1 MRLGAAFVICWI
13 QNHLARIRAIM
24 YRMNFK
30 QIEKGTCMLDSAV
43 INQLAAIVGSDNILT
58 EKLDLICY
66 GYDATQMEF
75 LPDVVVHPA
84 NAAEVSAVLKIANCA
99 GFPVFPRGAGSGFT
113 GGALPKAGG
122 VVLVTTRMNRIL
134 RIDTENLIAEVE
146 PGLVTEQ
153 FQIAVEKLGLFY
165 PPDPASLKFST
176 LGGNV
181 AENAGGPRCVKYGV
195 TRDFVMGLEV
205 VLPTGEVIRTGTE
218 TYKAV
223 VGYDM
228 TRLLCGSEGTL
239 GVITK
244 IIFKLLPLP
253 DAKKT
258 MLTIF
263 DSIDGAAKAVSTII
277 GAKIIPTT
285 LEFMDYATL
294 QCVEKRFSLGI
305 PPEGRA
311 VLLIEVDGDRDL
323 IEKQAG
329 RIHELIKPLGLV
341 QFRAAK
347 DNAESDELWR
357 VRRLVS
363 PSLRDVNP
371 DKFNEDIVV
380 PRSKVPDVIRAIEK
394 IQQRYDIP
402 IVNFGHA
409 GDGNI
414 HVNIMIDKTVPGMEA
429 KAHEAIKEVFQAA
442 LDLNGTMS
450 GEHGVGL
457 SKAPYIEL
465 ELSPDQI
472 RAMKALKH
480 ALDPNNILNPGKM
493 FPW

>member
-1 MRLGAAFVICWI
+1 
-13 QNHLARIRAIM
+13 
-24 YRMNFK
+24 
-30 QIEKGTCMLDSAV
+30 MLDS
-43 INQLAAIVGSDNILT
+43 IIIQELRAIVGPENIAT
-58 EKLDLICY
+58 EKQDLICY

-75 LPDVVVHPA
+75 LPAAVVHPA
-84 NAAEVSAVLKIANCA
+84 NAEETAAVLRLANQRR
-99 GFPVFPRGAGSGFT
+99 FPVFPRGAGSGFT

-146 PGLVTEQ
+146 PGVVTED
-153 FQIAVEKLGLFY
+153 FQKAVEKLGLFY

-195 TRDFVMGLEV
+195 TKDFVMGLEL

-223 VGYDM
+223 VGYDL

-253 DAKKT
+253 EAKKT

-263 DSIDGAAKAVSTII
+263 DSIDGAAQAVSTII

-294 QCVEKRFSLGI
+294 QCVEKRFNLGI

-311 VLLIEVDGDRDL
+311 VLLIEVDGDREL
-323 IEKQAG
+323 IEKQAA
-329 RIHELIKPLGLV
+329 RIHDLIKPLGLV

-347 DNAESDELWR
+347 DNAESEALWK

-371 DKFNEDIVV
+371 HKFNEDIVV
-380 PRSKVPDVIRAIEK
+380 PRSKVPVVIRQIEK
-394 IQQRYDIP
+394 IQQKYDIP

-414 HVNIMIDKTVPGMEA
+414 HVNVMINKEIPGQEE
-429 KAHEAIKEVFQAA
+429 KAHEAIKEIFQAA

-457 SKAPYIEL
+457 AKQPYIEM
-465 ELSPDQI
+465 ELTPAQI
-472 RAMKALKH
+472 KTMQAIKL
-480 ALDPNNILNPGKM
+480 ALDPNNILNPGKI
-493 FPW
+493 FPWKEFSDAA

>member
-1 MRLGAAFVICWI
+1 
-13 QNHLARIRAIM
+13 
-24 YRMNFK
+24 
-30 QIEKGTCMLDSAV
+30 MLDSSV
-43 INQLAAIVGSDNILT
+43 IHELSVIVGSENILT
-58 EKLDLICY
+58 EKQDLICY

-84 NAAEVSAVLKIANCA
+84 NPEEVSKVLKLANRH

-113 GGALPKAGG
+113 GGSLPKAGG
-122 VVLVTTRMNRIL
+122 VVLVVTRMNRIL

-146 PGLVTEQ
+146 PGVVTEQ

-205 VLPTGEVIRTGTE
+205 VLPTGEIIRTGTE

-228 TRLLCGSEGTL
+228 SRLLCGSEGTL

-253 DAKKT
+253 EAKKT

-294 QCVEKRFSLGI
+294 QCVEKRFNLGI

-323 IEKQAG
+323 IEKQAA
-329 RIHELIKPLGLV
+329 RIHDLIKPLGLV

-347 DNAESDELWR
+347 DNAESEELWR

-363 PSLRDVNP
+363 PSLRDINP
-371 DKFNEDIVV
+371 TKYNEDIVV
-380 PRSKVPDVIRAIEK
+380 PRSKVPDVIRTIET
-394 IQQRYDIP
+394 IQQKYGIP

-414 HVNIMIDKTVPGMEA
+414 HVNIMIDKDVPGMEE
-429 KAHEAIKEVFQAA
+429 KAQGAIREVFQAA

-472 RAMKALKH
+472 AAMKAIKH

>member
-1 MRLGAAFVICWI
+1 
-13 QNHLARIRAIM
+13 
-24 YRMNFK
+24 
-30 QIEKGTCMLDSAV
+30 MLRPEV
-43 INQLAAIVGSDNILT
+43 VVQLKTIVGSDHVAT
-58 EKLDLICY
+58 DRQDLICY
-66 GYDATQMEF
+66 AYDATQMEF
-75 LPDVVVHPA
+75 LPDAVVHPGSTE
-84 NAAEVSAVLKIANCA
+84 EVAAVLKLANRELV
-99 GFPVFPRGAGSGFT
+99 PVFPRGAGSGFT
-113 GGALPKAGG
+113 GGSLPKGG
-122 VVLVTTRMNRIL
+122 GIVLVMTRLNRIL

-146 PGLVTEQ
+146 PGVVTEQ
-153 FQIAVEKLGLFY
+153 FQIEVEKLGLFY

-205 VLPTGEVIRTGTE
+205 VLPSGEIIRTGGE
-218 TYKAV
+218 TYKGV
-223 VGYDM
+223 VGYDL

-277 GAKIIPTT
+277 GSKIIPTT
-285 LEFMDYATL
+285 LEFMDYGTL
-294 QCVEKRFSLGI
+294 QCVNKRFSLGI
-305 PPEGRA
+305 PENGRA
-311 VLLIEVDGDRDL
+311 VLIIEVDGDRDL
-323 IEKQAG
+323 IEKQAE
-329 RIHELIKPLGLV
+329 RIQALIRPLGLV
-341 QFRAAK
+341 ECKVASNA
-347 DNAESDELWR
+347 AESEALWK

-380 PRSKVPDVIRAIEK
+380 PRSKVPEVIRAVEK
-394 IQQRYDIP
+394 IQQKYNIP

-414 HVNIMIDKTVPGMEA
+414 HVNIMIDKTVPGEEE
-429 KAHEAIKEVFQAA
+429 KAHAAIAEVFQAA

-457 SKAPYIEL
+457 AKQPYIHL
-465 ELSPDQI
+465 ELKPAQVA
-472 RAMKALKH
+472 AMQSIKK
-480 ALDPNNILNPGKM
+480 ALDPGNILNPGKM
-493 FPW
+493 FPEE

>member
-1 MRLGAAFVICWI
+1 
-13 QNHLARIRAIM
+13 
-24 YRMNFK
+24 
-30 QIEKGTCMLDSAV
+30 MLEAV
-43 INQLAAIVGSDNILT
+43 ILNELASIVGLENVLT
-58 EKLDLICY
+58 EKQDMICY
-66 GYDATQMEF
+66 SYDATQMEY
-75 LPDVVVHPA
+75 LPDAVVHPA
-84 NAAEVSAVLKIANCA
+84 NPEEVSAVLKLANRR
-99 GFPVFPRGAGSGFT
+99 GIPVFPRGAGSGFT
-113 GGALPKAGG
+113 GGAIPKAGG
-122 VVLVTTRMNRIL
+122 IVLVVTRMNRIL

-146 PGLVTEQ
+146 PGVVTEQ

-205 VLPTGEVIRTGTE
+205 VLPTGEIIRTGTE

-253 DAKKT
+253 EAKKT

-285 LEFMDYATL
+285 LEFMDHATL
-294 QCVEKRFSLGI
+294 QCVEKRFNLGV
-305 PPEGRA
+305 PAEGRA
-311 VLLIEVDGDRDL
+311 VLLIEVDGDSDL
-323 IEKQAG
+323 IEKQAA

-347 DNAESDELWR
+347 DDAESAELWR

-380 PRSKVPDVIRAIEK
+380 PRSKVPDVIRTIEK
-394 IQQRYDIP
+394 IQLKYDIP

-414 HVNIMIDKTVPGMEA
+414 HVNVMIDKQIPGMEA

-457 SKAPYIEL
+457 AKAPYIEM
-465 ELSPDQI
+465 ELSPVQI
-472 RAMKALKH
+472 ATMKSIKH

>member
-1 MRLGAAFVICWI
+1 M
-13 QNHLARIRAIM
+13 LAHSIV
-24 YRMNFK
+24 
-30 QIEKGTCMLDSAV
+30 D
-43 INQLAAIVGSDNILT
+43 QLRAIVGPENIAT
-58 EKLDLICY
+58 EKQDLICY

-75 LPDVVVHPA
+75 LPSAVVHPA
-84 NAAEVSAVLKIANCA
+84 SPQEVAAVLKLANRER
-99 GFPVFPRGAGSGFT
+99 FPVFPRGAGSGFT

-146 PGLVTEQ
+146 PGVVTEE
-153 FQIAVEKLGLFY
+153 FQLAVEKLGLFY

-195 TRDFVMGLEV
+195 TRDFVMGLEL
-205 VLPTGEVIRTGTE
+205 VLPSGEIIRTGGE

-223 VGYDM
+223 VGYDL

-253 DAKKT
+253 EAKKT

-294 QCVEKRFSLGI
+294 QCVERRFSLGI

-311 VLLIEVDGDRDL
+311 VLLIEVDGDKDL
-323 IEKQAG
+323 IEKQAA
-329 RIHELIKPLGLV
+329 RIQELIAPLGLV
-341 QFRAAK
+341 QCTVAK
-347 DNAESDELWR
+347 DDAESEALWK

-371 DKFNEDIVV
+371 HKFNEDIVV
-380 PRSKVPDVIRAIEK
+380 PRSKVPVVIRQIEQ
-394 IQQRYDIP
+394 IQQKYDIP

-414 HVNIMIDKTVPGMEA
+414 HVNVMINKEIPGQEE
-429 KAHEAIKEVFQAA
+429 KALEAIKEIFQAA

-457 SKAPYIEL
+457 AKQPYIEL
-465 ELSPDQI
+465 ELSPVQI
-472 RAMKALKH
+472 ATMQAIKL
-480 ALDPNNILNPGKM
+480 ALDPNNILNPGKI
-493 FPW
+493 FPWKEFSDAA

>member
-1 MRLGAAFVICWI
+1 MLE
-13 QNHLARIRAIM
+13 ARIL
-24 YRMNFK
+24 
-30 QIEKGTCMLDSAV
+30 EKLKD
-43 INQLAAIVGSDNILT
+43 IVGKDNVAT
-58 EKLDLICY
+58 DVQDMICY

-75 LPDVVVHPA
+75 LPDAVVHPE
-84 NAAEVSAVLKIANCA
+84 NAAEVSQVLALANREK
-99 GFPVFPRGAGSGFT
+99 FPVFPRGAGSGFT
-113 GGALPKAGG
+113 GGALPKGGG

-134 RIDTENLIAEVE
+134 RIDTDNLVAEVE
-146 PGLVTEQ
+146 PGVVTEA
-153 FQIAVEKLGLFY
+153 FQIEVEKLGLFY

-181 AENAGGPRCVKYGV
+181 AECAGGPRAVKYGV
-195 TRDFVMGLEV
+195 TKDFVMGLEV
-205 VLPTGEVIRTGTE
+205 VLPTGEVIRTGGE
-218 TYKAV
+218 TVKGV
-223 VGYDM
+223 VGYDL
-228 TRLLCGSEGTL
+228 TKLICGSEGTL

-244 IIFKLLPLP
+244 IIFKLLPYP

-258 MLTIF
+258 MLTVF
-263 DSIDGAAKAVSTII
+263 DSIDGAARAVSTII
-277 GAKIIPTT
+277 KGKIIPTT
-285 LEFMDYATL
+285 LEFLDHATL
-294 QCVEKRFSLGI
+294 TCVERRFNLGL

-323 IEKQAG
+323 IEKQAEQ
-329 RIHELIKPLGLV
+329 IHALIKPLGLV
-341 QFRAAK
+341 QFRVAK
-347 DNAESDELWR
+347 DAAESEELWR

-380 PRSKVPDVIRAIEK
+380 PRSRVPDVIRRIEE
-394 IQQRYDIP
+394 IQTRYDIP

-414 HVNIMIDKTVPGMEA
+414 HVNIMIDKSVPGQLE

-442 LDLNGTMS
+442 LDLGGTMS

-457 SKAPYIEL
+457 AKQPFIPM
-465 ELSPDQI
+465 ELSADQI
-472 RAMKALKH
+472 GAMRSIKR

-493 FPW
+493 LPLE

>member
-1 MRLGAAFVICWI
+1 MLEP
-13 QNHLARIRAIM
+13 RIIEKL
-24 YRMNFK
+24 K
-30 QIEKGTCMLDSAV
+30 QI
-43 INQLAAIVGSDNILT
+43 VGADNTAT
-58 EKLDLICY
+58 ERQDLLCY

-75 LPDVVVHPA
+75 LPDVVLHPA
-84 NAAEVSAVLKIANCA
+84 NADEVSQVLKLANA
-99 GFPVFPRGAGSGFT
+99 EKIPVFPRGAGSGFT
-113 GGALPKAGG
+113 GGALPKGG
-122 VVLVTTRMNRIL
+122 GIVLVTTRMNRII
-134 RIDTENLIAEVE
+134 RIDTENLVAEVE
-146 PGLVTEQ
+146 PGVVTEQ
-153 FQIAVEKLGLFY
+153 FQMEVEKLGLFY

-205 VLPTGEVIRTGTE
+205 VLPTGEIIRTGGE
-218 TYKAV
+218 TYKGV
-223 VGYDM
+223 VGYDL

-239 GVITK
+239 GVITR

-263 DSIDGAAKAVSTII
+263 DSIDGAARAVSTII
-277 GAKIIPTT
+277 GNKIIPTT
-285 LEFMDYATL
+285 LEFMDYSTL
-294 QCVEKRFSLGI
+294 LCVEKRFNLGI
-305 PPEGRA
+305 PETGRA
-311 VLLIEVDGDRDL
+311 VLIIEVDGDREL
-323 IEKQAG
+323 IEKQSA
-329 RIHELIKPLGLV
+329 RIQELVKPLGLV
-341 QFRAAK
+341 ECKVAK
-347 DNAESDELWR
+347 DAAESEALWK

-380 PRSKVPDVIRAIEK
+380 PRSKVPDVIRSIDK

-414 HVNIMIDKTVPGMEA
+414 HVNVMIDKTVPGMEE
-429 KAHEAIKEVFQAA
+429 KAHQAIGEVFQAA

-457 SKAPYIEL
+457 AKQPYIHMEL
-465 ELSPDQI
+465 KGAQLA
-472 RAMKALKH
+472 AMQAIKK

-493 FPW
+493 FPE

>member
-1 MRLGAAFVICWI
+1 MLGA
-13 QNHLARIRAIM
+13 HLID
-24 YRMNFK
+24 K
-30 QIEKGTCMLDSAV
+30 LTL
-43 INQLAAIVGSDNILT
+43 IVGADNIT
-58 EKLDLICY
+58 TSMQDMICY

-75 LPDVVVHPA
+75 LPDAVVHPA
-84 NAAEVSAVLKIANCA
+84 NTEEVSEILKLANRER
-99 GFPVFPRGAGSGFT
+99 FPVFPRGAGSGFT
-113 GGALPKAGG
+113 GGSLPKSGG

-146 PGLVTEQ
+146 PGVVTEQ
-153 FQIAVEKLGLFY
+153 FQQAVENVGLFY

-181 AENAGGPRCVKYGV
+181 AENAGGPRCIKYGV
-195 TRDFVMGLEV
+195 TRDFVMGLEL
-205 VLPTGEVIRTGTE
+205 VLPTGEIIRTGGE
-218 TYKAV
+218 TYKGV

-244 IIFKLLPLP
+244 IIFKILPFP

-277 GAKIIPTT
+277 GNKIIPAT

-294 QCVEKRFSLGI
+294 QCVERRFNLGI
-305 PPEGRA
+305 PTEGRA

-323 IEKQAG
+323 IEKQAA
-329 RIHELIKPLGLV
+329 RIQELITPFGLV

-347 DNAESDELWR
+347 DDAESEELWR

-363 PSLRDVNP
+363 PSLRDIGST
-371 DKFNEDIVV
+371 KYNEDIVV
-380 PRSKVPDVIRAIEK
+380 PRSKVPDVIRRIEK
-394 IQQRYDIP
+394 IQQKYNIP

-414 HVNIMIDKTVPGMEA
+414 HVNIMIDKNIPGMDE
-429 KAHEAIKEVFQAA
+429 KAHEAIREVFQAVLA
-442 LDLNGTMS
+442 LNGTMS

-465 ELSPDQI
+465 ELSPQQI
-472 RAMKALKH
+472 GAMKAVKA

-493 FPW
+493 FPWT

>member
-1 MRLGAAFVICWI
+1 
-13 QNHLARIRAIM
+13 
-24 YRMNFK
+24 
-30 QIEKGTCMLDSAV
+30 MLDSSV
-43 INQLAAIVGSDNILT
+43 IQGLTAIVGADNILT
-58 EKLDLICY
+58 EKQDLICY

-75 LPDVVVHPA
+75 LPDAVVHPA
-84 NAAEVSAVLKIANCA
+84 NPAEVSAVLTLANQK

-113 GGALPKAGG
+113 GGSLPKAGG

-146 PGLVTEQ
+146 PGVVTEQ

-205 VLPTGEVIRTGTE
+205 VLPTGEIIRTGTE

-253 DAKKT
+253 EAKKT

-305 PPEGRA
+305 PSEGRA
-311 VLLIEVDGDRDL
+311 VLIIEVDGDREL
-323 IEKQAG
+323 IEKQAA
-329 RIHELIKPLGLV
+329 RIQELIAPLGLV
-341 QFRAAK
+341 QCTVAK
-347 DNAESDELWR
+347 DNAESEALWK

-363 PSLRDVNP
+363 PSLRDINP
-371 DKFNEDIVV
+371 TKYNEDIVV
-380 PRSKVPDVIRAIEK
+380 PRSKVPDVIRTIEK
-394 IQQRYDIP
+394 IQQKYDIP

-414 HVNIMIDKTVPGMEA
+414 HVNIMIDKEIPGMEA

-457 SKAPYIEL
+457 AKAPYIEL
-465 ELSPDQI
+465 ELSPVQI
-472 RAMKALKH
+472 RAMKAIKH

>member
-1 MRLGAAFVICWI
+1 
-13 QNHLARIRAIM
+13 
-24 YRMNFK
+24 
-30 QIEKGTCMLDSAV
+30 MLDSN
-43 INQLAAIVGSDNILT
+43 IIKGLTSIVGAENILT
-58 EKLDLICY
+58 EKQDLLCY
-66 GYDATQMEF
+66 SYDATQMEF
-75 LPDVVVHPA
+75 LPDAVVHPA
-84 NAAEVSAVLKIANCA
+84 NADETSAVLKLANRC

-113 GGALPKAGG
+113 GGSLPKAGG

-146 PGLVTEQ
+146 PGVVTEQ
-153 FQIAVEKLGLFY
+153 FQLAVEKRGLFY

-205 VLPTGEVIRTGTE
+205 VLPTGEVIRTGGE

-253 DAKKT
+253 EAKKT

-263 DSIDGAAKAVSTII
+263 DSIDGAAKAVSAII

-323 IEKQAG
+323 IEKQAA

-347 DNAESDELWR
+347 DNAESEALWK

-371 DKFNEDIVV
+371 DKYNEDIVV
-380 PRSKVPDVIRAIEK
+380 PRSKVPDVIRTIEK
-394 IQQRYDIP
+394 IQQKYDIP

-414 HVNIMIDKTVPGMEA
+414 HVNILIDKQIAGQEE
-429 KAHEAIKEVFQAA
+429 KAEGAIREVFQAA

-472 RAMKALKH
+472 GAMKALKH

>member
-1 MRLGAAFVICWI
+1 MLGA
-13 QNHLARIRAIM
+13 HLID
-24 YRMNFK
+24 K
-30 QIEKGTCMLDSAV
+30 LTL
-43 INQLAAIVGSDNILT
+43 IVGADNIT
-58 EKLDLICY
+58 TSMQDMICY

-75 LPDVVVHPA
+75 LPDAVVHPA
-84 NAAEVSAVLKIANCA
+84 NTEEVSEILKLANRER
-99 GFPVFPRGAGSGFT
+99 FPVFPRGAGSGFT
-113 GGALPKAGG
+113 GGSLPKSGG

-146 PGLVTEQ
+146 PGVVTEQ
-153 FQIAVEKLGLFY
+153 FQQAVEKVGLFY

-181 AENAGGPRCVKYGV
+181 AENAGGPRCIKYGV
-195 TRDFVMGLEV
+195 TRDFVMGLEL
-205 VLPTGEVIRTGTE
+205 VLPTGEIIRTGGE
-218 TYKAV
+218 TYKGV

-244 IIFKLLPLP
+244 IIFKILPFP

-277 GAKIIPTT
+277 GNKIIPAT

-294 QCVEKRFSLGI
+294 QCVERRFNLGI
-305 PPEGRA
+305 PTEGRA

-323 IEKQAG
+323 IEKQAA
-329 RIHELIKPLGLV
+329 RIQELITPFGLV

-347 DNAESDELWR
+347 DDAESEELWR

-363 PSLRDVNP
+363 PSLRDIGST
-371 DKFNEDIVV
+371 KYNEDIVV
-380 PRSKVPDVIRAIEK
+380 PRSKVPDVIRRIEK
-394 IQQRYDIP
+394 IQQKYNIP

-414 HVNIMIDKTVPGMEA
+414 HVNIMIDKNIPGMDE
-429 KAHEAIKEVFQAA
+429 KAHEAIREVFQAVLA
-442 LDLNGTMS
+442 LNGTMS

-465 ELSPDQI
+465 ELSPQQI
-472 RAMKALKH
+472 GAMKAVKA

-493 FPW
+493 FPWT

>member
-1 MRLGAAFVICWI
+1 MLTPTIVAELKKLLGPANVTTDL
-13 QNHLARIRAIM
+13 Q
-24 YRMNFK
+24 
-30 QIEKGTCMLDSAV
+30 
-43 INQLAAIVGSDNILT
+43 
-58 EKLDLICY
+58 DLICY

-75 LPDVVVHPA
+75 LPDAVVHPA
-84 NAAEVSAVLKIANCA
+84 GPEEVSLVLKLANRELI
-99 GFPVFPRGAGSGFT
+99 PVFPRGAGSGFT
-113 GGALPKAGG
+113 GGALPKGG
-122 VVLVTTRMNRIL
+122 GIVLVTTRMNRIL

-146 PGLVTEQ
+146 PGLVTEE
-153 FQIAVEKLGLFY
+153 FQLAVEKLGLFY

-205 VLPTGEVIRTGTE
+205 VLPTGEIIRTGTE

-253 DAKKT
+253 EAKKT

-263 DSIDGAAKAVSTII
+263 DSIDGAARAVSAII
-277 GAKIIPTT
+277 GARIIPTT

-294 QCVEKRFSLGI
+294 QCVERRFNLGI
-305 PPEGRA
+305 PDEGRA
-311 VLLIEVDGDRDL
+311 VLIIEVDGDREL
-323 IEKQAG
+323 IEKQAA
-329 RIHELIKPLGLV
+329 RIRELIAPLGLV
-341 QFRAAK
+341 QCKVAK
-347 DNAESDELWR
+347 DAAESEALWR

-363 PSLRDVNP
+363 PTLRDINP
-371 DKFNEDIVV
+371 TKYNEDIVV
-380 PRSKVPDVIRAIEK
+380 PRSKVPDVIRRIEQ
-394 IQQRYDIP
+394 IQKKYDIP

-414 HVNIMIDKTVPGMEA
+414 HVNVMIDKEVPGMEE
-429 KAHEAIKEVFQAA
+429 KAHQAIREVFQAA
-442 LDLNGTMS
+442 LDLHGTMS

-457 SKAPYIEL
+457 AKQPYISM
-465 ELSPDQI
+465 ELSPVQI
-472 RAMKALKH
+472 ATMKSLKH

-493 FPW
+493 FP

>member
-1 MRLGAAFVICWI
+1 MLKQEVL
-13 QNHLARIRAIM
+13 HELA
-24 YRMNFK
+24 
-30 QIEKGTCMLDSAV
+30 T
-43 INQLAAIVGSDNILT
+43 IVGRDNIAT
-58 EKLDLICY
+58 ERQDLLCY
-66 GYDATQMEF
+66 SYDATQMEF
-75 LPDVVVHPA
+75 LPDAVVHPA
-84 NAAEVSAVLKIANCA
+84 TAEEVAAILRLANRA
-99 GFPVFPRGAGSGFT
+99 GFPVFPRGAGSGFS

-122 VVLVTTRMNRIL
+122 IVLVTTRMNRIL

-146 PGLVTEQ
+146 PGVVTEQ
-153 FQIAVEKLGLFY
+153 FQQEVEKLGLFY

-181 AENAGGPRCVKYGV
+181 AENAGGPRAVKYGC
-195 TRDFVMGLEV
+195 TKDFVMGLEV
-205 VLPTGEVIRTGTE
+205 VLPTGAIIRTGGE
-218 TYKAV
+218 TYKGV

-228 TRLLCGSEGTL
+228 TKLLCGSEGTL
-239 GVITK
+239 GIITK
-244 IIFKLLPLP
+244 IVFKLLPYP

-263 DSIDGAAKAVSTII
+263 DSIDGAAKAVSSII
-277 GAKIIPTT
+277 GGKIIPTT

-294 QCVEKRFSLGI
+294 QCVDRRFNLGI
-305 PPEGRA
+305 PAEGRA

-323 IEKQAG
+323 IEKQASQ
-329 RIHELIKPLGLV
+329 IHDIIKPLGLV
-341 QFRAAK
+341 QFRAAQ
-347 DNAESDELWR
+347 DRAESEQLWQ
-357 VRRLVS
+357 VRSLVS

-380 PRSKVPDVIRAIEK
+380 PRSKVPDVIRRIEAIR
-394 IQQRYDIP
+394 QRHDIP

-414 HVNIMIDKTVPGMEA
+414 HVNIMVDKRIAGMEE
-429 KAHEAIKEVFQAA
+429 KAHQAIREVFQAA
-442 LDLNGTMS
+442 LDLGGTMS

-457 SKAPYIEL
+457 SKAPFIEL
-465 ELSPDQI
+465 ELTPDQI
-472 RAMKALKH
+472 TAMKAIKQ

>member
-1 MRLGAAFVICWI
+1 MLNSATI
-13 QNHLARIRAIM
+13 HELA
-24 YRMNFK
+24 
-30 QIEKGTCMLDSAV
+30 S
-43 INQLAAIVGSDNILT
+43 IVGADNILT
-58 EKLDLICY
+58 EKQDLICY
-66 GYDATQMEF
+66 SYDATQMEF
-75 LPDVVVHPA
+75 LPDAVVHPA
-84 NAAEVSAVLKIANCA
+84 NPEEVSSILKLANLKR
-99 GFPVFPRGAGSGFT
+99 FPVFPRGAGSGFT

-122 VVLVTTRMNRIL
+122 VVLVVTRMDRIL

-146 PGLVTEQ
+146 PGVVTEQ

-205 VLPTGEVIRTGTE
+205 VLPTGEIIRTGTE

-253 DAKKT
+253 EAKKT

-263 DSIDGAAKAVSTII
+263 DSIDAAAKAVSTII

-294 QCVEKRFSLGI
+294 QCVEKRFNLGI

-323 IEKQAG
+323 IEKQAS

-341 QFRAAK
+341 QFRAAMN
-347 DNAESDELWR
+347 NAESEELWR

-363 PSLRDVNP
+363 PSLRDINP
-371 DKFNEDIVV
+371 TKYNEDIVV
-380 PRSKVPDVIRAIEK
+380 PRSKVPDVIRTIEK
-394 IQQRYDIP
+394 IQRRYDIP

-414 HVNIMIDKTVPGMEA
+414 HVNIMIDKDIPGMEE
-429 KAHEAIKEVFQAA
+429 KAHAAIREVFQAA

-465 ELSPDQI
+465 ELSPEQI
-472 RAMKALKH
+472 SAMKAVKH